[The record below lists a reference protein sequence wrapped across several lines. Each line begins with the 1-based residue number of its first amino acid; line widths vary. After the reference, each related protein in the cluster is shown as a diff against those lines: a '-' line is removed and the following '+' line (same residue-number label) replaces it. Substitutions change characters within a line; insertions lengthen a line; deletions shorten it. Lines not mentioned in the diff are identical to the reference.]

1 MPGLAA
7 RLGLG
12 LALLAGLVSSRALA
26 QESDA
31 TSSSGPSSSHALAQE
46 RGLPPSASGPT
57 SAAWPAPGAPLT
69 VAEVRFPKGFGK
81 RRIYLDAGHGA
92 EGNTGNRSV
101 TCEDEAAF
109 TLRVAE
115 DLARRLEAT
124 GHFRVRISRKPGERV
139 PYPSRLNDARKWN
152 AHALLSLHSDA
163 RGVALPWEPAPGQQC
178 YRQDGAPG
186 FSVLWSEEAD
196 TNLRA
201 QRALLARAL
210 ARSLGHAGFRAYDG
224 VDYAGLYA
232 ADTAQ
237 PGVFVTRLS
246 EPTHRRIFVLRRP
259 TIPSVIIETHHAL
272 DFEEAARW
280 REERTLEAFS
290 AAVAQGL
297 VDAFAPAAVPGAN
310 AAARP

>member
-1 MPGLAA
+1 MPGTAA
-7 RLGLG
+7 LLRLG
-12 LALLAGLVSSRALA
+12 LALLTGLASSRALA
-26 QESDA
+26 QEPGA
-31 TSSSGPSSSHALAQE
+31 PGLASSPVLAQDSAA
-46 RGLPPSASGPT
+46 GPPAL
-57 SAAWPAPGAPLT
+57 AWPAPGAPLG
-69 VAEVRFPKGFGK
+69 VAEVRFPAGFGK

-101 TCEDEAAF
+101 TCEDEESF

-124 GHFRVRISRKPGERV
+124 GHFRVRLSRKAGERI
-139 PYPSRLNDARKWN
+139 PYPSRLNAARAWN

-163 RGVALPWEPAPGQQC
+163 RGMAFPWEPAPGQQC
-178 YRQDGAPG
+178 YRQDASPG

-196 TNLRA
+196 APLRA
-201 QRALLARAL
+201 QRAHLARAL
-210 ARSLGHAGFRAYDG
+210 ARGLKHAGFRHYDG
-224 VDYAGLYA
+224 VDYTGLYA
-232 ADTAQ
+232 ADSAQ
-237 PGVFVTRLS
+237 PGVFFTRVS

-280 REERTLEAFS
+280 REERTLEAFA

-297 VDAFAPAAVPGAN
+297 VEALASPA
-310 AAARP
+310 R

>member
-1 MPGLAA
+1 MLKATSL
-7 RLGLG
+7 LGLCV
-12 LALLAGLVSSRALA
+12 ALLSSAEPTRA
-26 QESDA
+26 SDA
-31 TSSSGPSSSHALAQE
+31 VARPLLSVAREAKAPTGE
-46 RGLPPSASGPT
+46 ASPRAV
-57 SAAWPAPGAPLT
+57 SPAWPSPGAPLT
-69 VAEVRFPKGFGK
+69 VAKVRFPAGFGT

-92 EGNTGNRSV
+92 EGNKGNRSV
-101 TCEDEAAF
+101 TCEDEESF

-124 GHFRVRISRKPGERV
+124 RHFRVRLSRKSGERV
-139 PYPSRLNDARKWN
+139 SYPSRLDAARSWN

-163 RGVALPWEPAPGQQC
+163 RGMALPWEPAPGQRC
-178 YRQDGAPG
+178 YRQDASPG

-196 TNLRA
+196 APLRA

-210 ARSLGHAGFRAYDG
+210 ARGLGRAGFRSYDG
-224 VDYAGLYA
+224 ADYTGLYA
-232 ADTAQ
+232 PDSAQ
-237 PGVFVTRLS
+237 PGVFVTRAN
-246 EPTHRRIFVLRRP
+246 EPTHRRIFILRTP

-297 VDAFAPAAVPGAN
+297 VDAFAPASAPAS
-310 AAARP
+310 RR

>member
-1 MPGLAA
+1 MPGTAPL
-7 RLGLG
+7 LGLG
-12 LALLAGLVSSRALA
+12 LALLIGLAPSGALA
-26 QESDA
+26 QK
-31 TSSSGPSSSHALAQE
+31 PV
-46 RGLPPSASGPT
+46 ASGTPAIVAPT
-57 SAAWPAPGAPLT
+57 PAWPAPGAPLT
-69 VAEVRFPKGFGK
+69 VAQVRFPAGFGK

-92 EGNTGNRSV
+92 QGNTGNRSV
-101 TCEDEAAF
+101 TCEAEEAF

-124 GHFRVRISRKPGERV
+124 GHFRVRLSRKQGERV
-139 PYPSRLNDARKWN
+139 PYPSRLNAARQWN

-163 RGVALPWEPAPGQQC
+163 RGMALPWEPAPGQQC

-196 TNLRA
+196 PPLQL
-201 QRALLARAL
+201 QRASLARAIAL
-210 ARSLGHAGFRAYDG
+210 HLGRAGFRHYDG
-224 VDYAGLYA
+224 VDYAGLYD
-232 ADTAQ
+232 ADAAQ
-237 PGVFVTRLS
+237 PGVFFTRVS

-280 REERTLEAFS
+280 REERTLEAFA

-297 VDAFAPAAVPGAN
+297 VDALAPAAPAGSN
-310 AAARP
+310 AAVRP